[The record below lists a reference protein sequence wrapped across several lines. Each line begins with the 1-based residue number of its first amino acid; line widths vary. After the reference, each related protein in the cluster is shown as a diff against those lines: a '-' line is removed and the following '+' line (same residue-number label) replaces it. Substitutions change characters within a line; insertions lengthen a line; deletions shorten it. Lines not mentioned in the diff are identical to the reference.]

1 MTIFVR
7 IFLNIFVRILKCI
20 ILSPCFDDD
29 DDAISDLGGEVLE
42 FFVAPKNGFL
52 NIGGG

>member
-1 MTIFVR
+1 MR
-7 IFLNIFVRILKCI
+7 R
-20 ILSPCFDDD
+20 LSAVCLPGGGAIEVLVVSEDGIDDGG
-29 DDAISDLGGEVLE
+29 AGVSDLGGEVLE